1 MNTIIIPID
10 FSPGSENAMH
20 YGAQLAGELNASV
33 VLVHIYQVPITMNDM
48 PVMIFSADE
57 SKNSADTG
65 LERCREELQQNY
77 PELTIATESRLGSV
91 AEEVHLIAKEKNPL
105 AIVMG
110 SQHTRGLERM
120 LFGSTTASVIRHA
133 HYPVFAIP
141 LGFKKTAIKNIVL
154 AADLEDTPVPLCH
167 KIIEL
172 VQLLGASLH
181 IVHVKIKEEAE
192 RPEKLLE
199 KMSTLSP
206 FYHSIDNKKV
216 KDGLE
221 KYVQEVNADLLIFLP
236 HEHNLIERMF
246 FKVHTEDII
255 TNTRIPALA
264 IKA

>member
-1 MNTIIIPID
+1 
-10 FSPGSENAMH
+10 
-20 YGAQLAGELNASV
+20 
-33 VLVHIYQVPITMNDM
+33 MNDM
-48 PVMIFSADE
+48 PVMVFSADE
-57 SKNSADTG
+57 LKTTADTG
-65 LERCREELQQNY
+65 LERGLKELQQDY
-77 PELTIATESRLGSV
+77 PGLTIITESRLGSI
-91 AEEVHLIAKEKNPL
+91 AEEVNLIAKEKNAF

-110 SQHTRGLERM
+110 SEHTKGLERM

-133 HYPVFAIP
+133 HHPVFAIP
-141 LGFKKTAIKNIVL
+141 LGFKKTTIKNIVL
-154 AADLEDTPVPLCH
+154 AADLEDTPEPLSN

-181 IVHVKIKEEAE
+181 IVHVKIKDETE

-199 KMSTLSP
+199 KMSALSP
-206 FYHSIDNKKV
+206 SYQSIDNKKV

-236 HEHNLIERMF
+236 HEHNLIERIF

-255 TNTRIPALA
+255 TNTKIPVLA